1 LGKQNVTLLGSNKEV
16 TTQHIPSKIAW
27 DQSVVW
33 LVLFTG
39 GIHSPIIIWL
49 TPPPLIAGVLIG

>member
-1 LGKQNVTLLGSNKEV
+1 LVLGTLTRRN
-16 TTQHIPSKIAW
+16 W